1 MQPHSENNIN
11 QLVPQGLPGTN
22 PSTKEYTKLQV
33 HKLQRMSLSCISER
47 SGSWYYEL
55 KRFPSVGEGTE
66 DREVVVGG
74 CVEEHPHISRGI
86 GDAIEG
92 FQEG

>member
-1 MQPHSENNIN
+1 M
-11 QLVPQGLPGTN
+11 
-22 PSTKEYTKLQV
+22 
-33 HKLQRMSLSCISER
+33 SCISER

-55 KRFPSVGEGTE
+55 KRCPSVGEGTE
-66 DREVVVGG
+66 DREVVVGL